1 MTGTVL
7 DQRLPMSDEEFLA
20 LRAPERVELL
30 DGALWIRNA
39 DSPRHQH
46 ISRRLADA
54 LGSEDLHVLEAAHLR
69 LRPARILVPD
79 VVVTSAID
87 VEKPAV
93 GAEAALLVGE
103 IVPPWNVTVTKIL
116 KMHYYAEA
124 GIPWLLI
131 AYQETGALHLYQ
143 LEERHYVERSVTKVG
158 EVLHLLEPVDV
169 IISPEELLPPG

>member
-7 DQRLPMSDEEFLA
+7 DQRSPMSDEDFLA
-20 LRAPERVELL
+20 LRAPERVDLL
-30 DGALWIRNA
+30 DGALWIRNV
-39 DSPRHQH
+39 DVPRHRH
-46 ISRRLADA
+46 ISRRLANA
-54 LGSEDLHVLEAAHLR
+54 FGSGDLHVLQAAHLR
-69 LRPARILVPD
+69 LRRARILIPD

-87 VEKPAV
+87 FEKPAV
-93 GAEAALLVGE
+93 EAEAALLVGE
-103 IVPPWNVTVTKIL
+103 IVPPWNVSVTKIL

-131 AYQETGALHLYQ
+131 VDQETGALHLYQ

-158 EVLHLLEPVDV
+158 EVLHLLDPVDV